1 MRSRDRFLCAFALP
15 TLLALMLDACAV
27 QSGIAGGVH
36 IEHGG
41 PDQGTWSG
49 HLAAMK
55 TPEPGQSGL
64 LAGVDLQGSVG
75 VDEGTRWLSG
85 VRLGYGWAPP
95 STAESMGYELHLD
108 LGTEMT
114 HAGLLEGYNGYV
126 GGTLATVV
134 WMGSTRA
141 TTDLNGEQWVMKP
154 MPELV
159 IFGRGRAS
167 QTIHCDNA
175 DPECLRITFEVGI
188 ALRMALL
195 SELL

>member
-1 MRSRDRFLCAFALP
+1 MQSRDRLLRLAVLAALVSC
-15 TLLALMLDACAV
+15 LLDACAV
-27 QSGIAGGVH
+27 QSGLAGGVH
-36 IEHGG
+36 LEHGG
-41 PDQGTWSG
+41 PDQATWSG

-55 TPEPGQSGL
+55 TPEPGQSGML
-64 LAGVDLQGSVG
+64 VGVDLQGSVG

-85 VRLGYGWAPP
+85 MRLGVGWAPA
-95 STAESMGYELHLD
+95 SSAESMGYELHLD

-134 WMGSTRA
+134 WMGGTR
-141 TTDLNGEQWVMKP
+141 TRTDLNGEQWVLKP

-175 DPECLRITFEVGI
+175 DPKCLRATFEVGI

-195 SELL
+195 SEFL

>member
-1 MRSRDRFLCAFALP
+1 MRSREPFLRNVVLAAL
-15 TLLALMLDACAV
+15 LSCLVDACAV
-27 QSGIAGGVH
+27 QSGLAGGVH
-36 IEHGG
+36 LEHGG
-41 PDQGTWSG
+41 PDQATWSG
-49 HLAAMK
+49 HLAALK
-55 TPEPGQSGL
+55 TPEPGQSGM

-85 VRLGYGWAPP
+85 VRFGYGWAPA

-108 LGTEMT
+108 AGTEMT
-114 HAGLLEGYNGYV
+114 HAGLLEGYNGYL
-126 GGTLATVV
+126 GGTVATVV
-134 WMGSTRA
+134 WLGGTRSTS
-141 TTDLNGEQWVMKP
+141 DLNGEQWLMKP

-175 DPECLRITFEVGI
+175 DPECLRVTFELGI

-195 SELL
+195 SEFL